1 MLKKTLL
8 STLFAVSTLATAQI
22 TLDLNMTITHQD
34 MQRNIVSTV
43 LVDEETTAS
52 VMFDGLD
59 TLVVD
64 FSTQTDG
71 ENVVINTQFFQKTDA
86 EELIPATELFT
97 VQVPFNEPAT
107 ITVNDTDNDGSLVL
121 VITPTLV
128 E

>member
-71 ENVVINTQFFQKTDA
+71 ENVVINTQFFQKTET
-86 EELIPATELFT
+86 EELVPATELFI

-107 ITVNDTDNDGSLVL
+107 ITVNDADNDGSLVL